1 MRKNPVTALLPT
13 DVMTVNNILS
23 SVGAAAAG
31 YTCVPNDFFDLI
43 APTLKEA
50 ELRLMLYLYRRTYG
64 FHKLTDRISY
74 DQFQH
79 GIVCRDG
86 RRLDQG
92 AGIGRR
98 ALVTALASLVEKGLI
113 TRDHTPGQHT
123 PATYGI
129 VTTTTTNTTVIHRAY
144 PPAVDN
150 GVTQVQTDHP
160 VLVDQVIE
168 MPPQTANQVQDL
180 HPTKESFHDN
190 MKESDR
196 VVAVAAATH
205 LEEKSVGSNSL
216 DQVSQS
222 AQVILADVP
231 GISPRDATRLA
242 RLALLEHGRDGA
254 YIARLVAHVMS
265 SEAIR
270 TPAAVLTALVKA
282 DEDRT
287 APQDYPQALPSHR
300 PRPREHLTGTANMI
314 KPFPRP
320 CPSKPSFDL
329 SKFAPGGKYAYLV
342 AAPVGQV
349 GDEEEVARGGGS
361 SGS

>member
-1 MRKNPVTALLPT
+1 MAKNPVTAFLPT

-23 SVGAAAAG
+23 SVGAGG
-31 YTCVPNDFFDLI
+31 YTPIPNDFLDQI
-43 APTLKEA
+43 APGLPPA
-50 ELRLMLYLYRRTYG
+50 ELKLMLYLYRRTLG

-92 AGIGRR
+92 TGIGRR
-98 ALVTALASLVEKGLI
+98 ALVTALASLEAKGLI
-113 TRDHTPGQHT
+113 TRDHTPGKHT

-129 VTTTTTNTTVIHRAY
+129 VTTTTVIPRGN
-144 PPAVDN
+144 PPVVDN
-150 GVTQVQTDHP
+150 RADRVQTDHL
-160 VLVDQVIE
+160 VLADQVIE
-168 MPPQTANQVQDL
+168 MPPKQLNQVQDL
-180 HPTKESFHDN
+180 HSTKDSDSNN

-196 VVAVAAATH
+196 VVAAATP
-205 LEEKSVGSNSL
+205 LEEKSIGSNQS

-231 GISPRDATRLA
+231 GISPRDANRLA
-242 RLALLEHGRDGA
+242 KLALVEHGRDGA

-282 DEDRT
+282 DEDRS

-300 PRPREHLTGTANMI
+300 PREHLTGTANMI
-314 KPFPRP
+314 RTSSR
-320 CPSKPSFDL
+320 PSKPSFDI
-329 SKFAPGGKYAYLV
+329 SKFEPGGKYAYLV
-342 AAPVGQV
+342 ETQGNQV
-349 GDEEEVARGGGS
+349 DELSGG
-361 SGS
+361 